1 VSTRH
6 LGVTLAA
13 CLLVL
18 GLPAARARVHAENV
32 PEEYRLKAAFVYRFP
47 QFVEWPP
54 ASWTGREALEICV
67 SQPNPFGSS
76 LAEFVEGESL
86 KGKRF
91 VVRQVTAKGPI
102 ESCHVLFVAQT
113 PATTKSD
120 LLARAASLPI
130 LTVGDSP
137 RFLDLGGIINLRLV
151 DRRVRFEINLAAA
164 DRAGLR
170 LSSQLLRL
178 AMTVRGGRS

>member
-91 VVRQVTAKGPI
+91 VVRQVTAKGRI
-102 ESCHVLFVAQT
+102 ESCHVLFVAQ
-113 PATTKSD
+113 PEATKSG